1 MTVLPPFSEQPPKLR
16 RPKGEGFFLMFQ
28 TTLILCA
35 AIVLGLV
42 SLVEISRA
50 IVERFRELKGQTETK
65 KN

>member
-1 MTVLPPFSEQPPKLR
+1 MLQ
-16 RPKGEGFFLMFQ
+16 MI
-28 TTLILCA
+28 LILCA

-50 IVERFRELKGQTETK
+50 ILERLHELKGQTETK